1 VAGIGFELRRL
12 TERDDLLGLVEGYS
26 YAALAACGPWVF
38 TILSLS
44 AIVALGMPA
53 TTPQEL
59 AAFRVLVLYNFSFSL
74 VLAGP
79 IVLVT
84 TRYLSDCLHA
94 RDVQSAPALLV
105 GALTLVFGAALPIAA
120 PVYLLHFQLEPAIR
134 LGAILNFMLVS
145 GIWVVSVFLTAVKNY
160 RGVALAFL
168 GGMSAGTIAASLLA
182 PGWGAA
188 GMLCGFNA
196 GLAIIF
202 FTLIARVFAEY
213 PARAERPFLFLPLF
227 RRYWDLALGAVA
239 FNAAVWADK
248 WIMWFAPERE
258 RLRSGLVSCPDYDG
272 AMFLAY
278 LSIVPALAAFL
289 LTIETGFFEKYARF
303 YDDIRRHSP
312 YSKIEDNH
320 RELIQS
326 FVDGSRNFL
335 VLQGSISTVAILT
348 APQLFEWL
356 GVNFRQLGIFRFG
369 ILGAFFHAG
378 FLFLSIILS
387 YFDQRRTLLALSV
400 LFLGAN
406 CLFTLLSLRLGFAF
420 YGYGYFLSALVAFG
434 CAFTATA
441 RFITRLPYETFV
453 RSNSSVTG

>member
-1 VAGIGFELRRL
+1 
-12 TERDDLLGLVEGYS
+12 
-26 YAALAACGPWVF
+26 
-38 TILSLS
+38 
-44 AIVALGMPA
+44 
-53 TTPQEL
+53 
-59 AAFRVLVLYNFSFSL
+59 
-74 VLAGP
+74 
-79 IVLVT
+79 
-84 TRYLSDCLHA
+84 
-94 RDVQSAPALLV
+94 
-105 GALTLVFGAALPIAA
+105 
-120 PVYLLHFQLEPAIR
+120 
-134 LGAILNFMLVS
+134 
-145 GIWVVSVFLTAVKNY
+145 
-160 RGVALAFL
+160 
-168 GGMSAGTIAASLLA
+168 
-182 PGWGAA
+182 
-188 GMLCGFNA
+188 MLCGFNA

-335 VLQGSISTVAILT
+335 VLQGSISAAAILT

-356 GVNFRQLGIFRFG
+356 GVNFRQLAIFRFG
-369 ILGAFFHAG
+369 ILGAFFNAG
-378 FLFLSIILS
+378 FLFLSIVLS

-406 CLFTLLSLRLGFAF
+406 CLFTLVSLRLGFAF

-453 RSNSSVTG
+453 RSNSSVTR